1 MARRRRGL
9 GAGPISEGHAG
20 TVAAVVGGAVLL
32 WLLLRPKGA
41 ASGAGAGSSAG
52 AALPEYVAG
61 GDMNTGY
68 SKYMDDVNKA
78 AVEATKEAQNPTVT
92 MPPGAAAAVV
102 AVADTDRDQLD
113 ANPSSTGP
121 ATTQVLLKP
130 LTRTSRAKGILTA
143 NLKAKA
149 KAKIAAVTAPAR
161 IVNGQ
166 ALSVTRAVQD
176 AKEKKQKQDSGIFNI
191 GQQYLGMD
199 QQKGF

>member
-1 MARRRRGL
+1 
-9 GAGPISEGHAG
+9 
-20 TVAAVVGGAVLL
+20 
-32 WLLLRPKGA
+32 
-41 ASGAGAGSSAG
+41 
-52 AALPEYVAG
+52 
-61 GDMNTGY
+61 MNTGY

-191 GQQYLGMD
+191 GQQYLGMN